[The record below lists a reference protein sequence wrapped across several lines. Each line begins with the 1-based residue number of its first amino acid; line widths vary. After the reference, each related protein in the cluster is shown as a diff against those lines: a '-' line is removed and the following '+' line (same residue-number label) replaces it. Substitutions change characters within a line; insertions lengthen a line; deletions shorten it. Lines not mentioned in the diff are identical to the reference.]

1 MKYSTCTSDR
11 GGPLELIALMTR
23 ELQDRAVLKDLAD
36 DRAVADV
43 LDREAVLG
51 RAHRLLAYL
60 EYIKYVFV

>member
-1 MKYSTCTSDR
+1 
-11 GGPLELIALMTR
+11 MTR

-51 RAHRLLAYL
+51 RAHRLLAYSQ
-60 EYIKYVFV
+60 